1 MKFLDKFN
9 LVLFSIIILVISL
22 IICLLSF
29 GWLELE
35 LALDGI
41 SFLVKNTVAS
51 NVSLGVAIILILL
64 AIKSIFFNSYSKEQ
78 MQNQLSDE
86 EYALIFN

>member
-22 IICLLSF
+22 IICLLLF
-29 GWLELE
+29 GWLGLD
-35 LALDGI
+35 LAVDGI
-41 SFLVKNTVAS
+41 SFLVRNTVAS

-64 AIKSIFFNSYSKEQ
+64 AINLTYYQNYQIF
-78 MQNQLSDE
+78 
-86 EYALIFN
+86 